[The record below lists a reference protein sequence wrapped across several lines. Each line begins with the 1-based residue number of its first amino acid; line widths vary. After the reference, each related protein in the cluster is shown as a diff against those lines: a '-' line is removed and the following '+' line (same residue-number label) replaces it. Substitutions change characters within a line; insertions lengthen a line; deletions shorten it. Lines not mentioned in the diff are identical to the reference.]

1 MATGFEIAG
10 RLAVAVEGFGDREAR
25 ALTRAFDP
33 CPAGDASPSPDVVM
47 SRGAGFDAPLV
58 DLQRDAGDGRLTA
71 TDGER
76 FYSIARGA
84 RCALP
89 PPGGPPPARFE
100 LEAGFPLGGAVRRL
114 VRPVLQT
121 ALHARGAVAVHSA
134 AVVVD
139 GRAVLVAGWS
149 ESGKTETAL
158 ALAERGAVF
167 LSDKWTIVGDDGTAA
182 VFPIGVGVRG
192 WVLAHLPRLRAALA
206 WTPRAR
212 LAIAGAGRAAARRL
226 PAEGGD
232 AL

>member
-1 MATGFEIAG
+1 MATGCEIAG

-25 ALTRAFDP
+25 ALARAFDP
-33 CPAGDASPSPDVVM
+33 CPAGV
-47 SRGAGFDAPLV
+47 AP
-58 DLQRDAGDGRLTA
+58 
-71 TDGER
+71 
-76 FYSIARGA
+76 
-84 RCALP
+84 
-89 PPGGPPPARFE
+89 
-100 LEAGFPLGGAVRRL
+100 
-114 VRPVLQT
+114 

-192 WVLAHLPRLRAALA
+192 WVLDHLPRLRAALGA
-206 WTPRAR
+206 TPRAR

-232 AL
+232 ALGRLIGLADRVALAPSAVRRAYGTAAGPWRAPLRAVALLT